1 MNYKVQKEK
10 KRRRFPW
17 RFLLVL
23 VLLLAI
29 SGGGMKL
36 GVIPGGQYLF
46 GSDGIIMQE
55 EKPLQELPPP
65 VDYLIVVAGNEVLV
79 DGAPIEWNDLEVMI
93 EDAESHDK
101 FTVRDDQAI
110 KETYERVTG
119 ILRKHNREYT
129 ETE

>member
-1 MNYKVQKEK
+1 MSYKVRQDK

-23 VLLLAI
+23 ILLLAI
-29 SGGGMKL
+29 FGGGMKL
-36 GVIPGGQYLF
+36 GVIPGGQHLF

-55 EKPLQELPPP
+55 AEPPQQLPDPI
-65 VDYLIVVAGNEVLV
+65 DYLIVVSGNEVLV
-79 DGAPIEWNDLEVMI
+79 DGQPIEWNDLEAMI
-93 EDAESHDK
+93 EQAETHDR
-101 FTVRDDQAI
+101 FSLQDDQAI

-119 ILRKHNREYT
+119 LLRKHNHDYT